1 MPVFVL
7 ASQLYAV
14 ALLQTC
20 VHYRDRISLSLFQ
33 QSSHE
38 AKQSRDCAAMPHSV
52 DLPYCAPTKAL
63 LAISL
68 ASLSPLRYRPFD
80 LEGFTQ
86 QQVSRD
92 AREYIMA
99 HTEINASEDAI
110 D

>member
-1 MPVFVL
+1 M
-7 ASQLYAV
+7 
-14 ALLQTC
+14 
-20 VHYRDRISLSLFQ
+20 HYRDRISLSLFQ

-38 AKQSRDCAAMPHSV
+38 AKQSLDCAAMPHSV

-68 ASLSPLRYRPFD
+68 ASLSPLLLPFD

-86 QQVSRD
+86 QQASRD

-99 HTEINASEDAI
+99 HTEINVSEDAI
-110 D
+110 DKIDKNTCFDKNEF

>member
-1 MPVFVL
+1 MEL
-7 ASQLYAV
+7 AACLCASQLYAV
-14 ALLQTC
+14 SLLQACRTA
-20 VHYRDRISLSLFQ
+20 IASLCLSS
-33 QSSHE
+33 SSHE
-38 AKQSRDCAAMPHSV
+38 AKQSLDCAAMPHAV

-63 LAISL
+63 LTISL
-68 ASLSPLRYRPFD
+68 ASLSPLRCRPFD

-92 AREYIMA
+92 AREHIMA